1 MRVLEN
7 RIARLEEAKGEPGSP
22 GPAGQQKTR
31 QQFKGADQS
40 RQKSLNRV
48 GASSV

>member
-1 MRVLEN
+1 MRALEN
-7 RIARLEEAKGEPGSP
+7 RIARLEESKGESGAPGQ
-22 GPAGQQKTR
+22 AGQQTR

-40 RQKSLNRV
+40 RQKSLKRV